1 MLCKARYLQQ
11 GGFLRKVSFLPWHGL
26 SYSTYSDRGKNH
38 KATPLQ
44 ERRMIDRFWLNVKG
58 GEGGSGNASVRRN
71 RTNRFG
77 KPDGGNGGK
86 GGDVILKCTSAV
98 WDFRGLQHHINGKR
112 GGNGSSKNQIGSPG
126 EDKVVQVPVGTVI
139 HLVEGNIPS
148 SVEMPSAGTH
158 PWDTPGTLTPDILV
172 SDEESFSI
180 NKPPMEKGEDCVNIS
195 SSGTAKHISSLNP
208 CAQGSSIRSNSLPF
222 SSCGNSTLCEKAL
235 VSNHDGEK
243 SYKSMPAA
251 DACNLEND
259 GGFSEE
265 TSEEEEDVIQ
275 YNFAELTEDGQQII
289 IACGGEGG
297 LGSVSSNRRP
307 KKASKY
313 IKHDFGGNDNIDGCG
328 EEDQPSLRA
337 GLPGSQASVILE
349 LKSIA
354 DVGLV
359 GMPNAG
365 KSTLLGVISKA
376 KPTVGDYSFT
386 TLRPNLGKLNYDEV
400 SITVA
405 DIPGLISGAHEN
417 RGLGHDFLRHIERT
431 KLLVYVVDLA
441 AALDDRKGIPPW
453 EQLRDLVVELECY
466 REGLSD
472 RPSLVVA
479 NKTDENG
486 AGGVLEELQKRVQ
499 GIPIYP
505 VCAILEEGIPELK
518 AALREL
524 VNGGELARLRLEN
537 ILID

>member
-11 GGFLRKVSFLPWHGL
+11 GGYLRKLPFLPWHGL
-26 SYSTYSDRGKNH
+26 SYSTYSDSRGKKQ

-44 ERRMIDRFWLNVKG
+44 ETRMIDRFWLNVKG
-58 GEGGSGNASVRRN
+58 GEGGSGNASVRRS

-77 KPDGGNGGK
+77 KPDGGNGGR
-86 GGDVILKCTSAV
+86 GGDVILKCTSSV

-112 GGNGSSKNQIGSPG
+112 GGNGSSKNQIGSRG

-148 SVEMPSAGTH
+148 AVEMPSSGAH

-172 SDEESFSI
+172 SDEQSSAM
-180 NKPPMEKGEDCVNIS
+180 NKPSTDKGEGFVNI
-195 SSGTAKHISSLNP
+195 SSGTAKNMPSVNP
-208 CAQGSSIRSNSLPF
+208 CAPGSSFRTNAPPF
-222 SSCGNSTLCEKAL
+222 SSRGNSTLSEKVL
-235 VSNHDGEK
+235 ISNHDGEK
-243 SYKSMPAA
+243 S
-251 DACNLEND
+251 CNLEND
-259 GGFSEE
+259 GGFSEDS
-265 TSEEEEDVIQ
+265 SEEEEDVTH
-275 YNFAELTEDGQQII
+275 YDFAELTKEGQQII

-297 LGSVSSNRRP
+297 LGSVSSSRHS
-307 KKASKY
+307 KKTSKC
-313 IKHDFGGNDNIDGCG
+313 INHDFDGKDNIEGCG
-328 EEDQPSLRA
+328 EEDQPSVRA
-337 GLPGSQASVILE
+337 GLPGSQAALILE

-405 DIPGLISGAHEN
+405 DIPGLIRGAHEN

-441 AALDDRKGIPPW
+441 AALDGRKGTPPW

-479 NKTDENG
+479 NKTDEYG
-486 AGGVLEELQKRVQ
+486 AEGVLEELQKRVQ

-505 VCAILEEGIPELK
+505 ICAILEEGIPELK
-518 AALREL
+518 AALRQL
-524 VNGGELARLRLEN
+524 VNGGESARLRLEN